1 MFINLIPEMDEKEGA
16 KTEKGNFHGYD
27 NHVQVVLILICK

>member
-1 MFINLIPEMDEKEGA
+1 MDEKEGA
-16 KTEKGNFHGYD
+16 KTEKGYFHGYD